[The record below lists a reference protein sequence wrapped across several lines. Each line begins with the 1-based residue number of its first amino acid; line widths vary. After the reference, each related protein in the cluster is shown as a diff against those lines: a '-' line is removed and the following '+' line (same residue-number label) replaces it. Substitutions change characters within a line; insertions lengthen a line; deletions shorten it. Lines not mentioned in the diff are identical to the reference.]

1 MNTGFRWVALLL
13 INTCTLTPLVADE
26 AKSLEPTSIEE
37 LQQQRI
43 AVLEEHVLVME
54 ALILGARDMMPSG
67 LESLYQAKTQL
78 IEAKL
83 ELAKTAAEETR
94 LLTELLRNAQQME
107 QRMAMRSENSVIILR
122 SKANRL
128 EIEIRLKRHLQEI
141 EEIDSSAKINKLQIE
156 LESVCKNQVQ
166 AMEALISAQRNTSNN
181 MESFDALMKAKI
193 RHFEAAIALTTDY
206 EEQLKL
212 HKALV
217 RDFKAFELKVSTLH
231 SSPAASLQF
240 QAMRLDAE
248 IQLAKLEAH
257 AAAHSTD
264 LK

>member
-43 AVLEEHVLVME
+43 AVLEEHVLVMQ

-67 LESLYQAKTQL
+67 IESLYQAKTQL

-107 QRMAMRSENSVIILR
+107 QRMAMRS
-122 SKANRL
+122 
-128 EIEIRLKRHLQEI
+128 
-141 EEIDSSAKINKLQIE
+141 
-156 LESVCKNQVQ
+156 
-166 AMEALISAQRNTSNN
+166 
-181 MESFDALMKAKI
+181 
-193 RHFEAAIALTTDY
+193 
-206 EEQLKL
+206 
-212 HKALV
+212 
-217 RDFKAFELKVSTLH
+217 
-231 SSPAASLQF
+231 
-240 QAMRLDAE
+240 
-248 IQLAKLEAH
+248 
-257 AAAHSTD
+257 
-264 LK
+264 